1 VFIQV
6 IKGKAAD
13 RAGIKR
19 LMDRWEAD
27 LRAGAPGYLGTTAG
41 VTDEGIAVML
51 ARFASADD
59 AAANAKRPEQ
69 DAWWSEMERCFD
81 GAVSFRE
88 SDDVEVYGTGEFD
101 RGRFV
106 QVMEGTCHDVA
117 AGRGFMAES
126 SEPLDSFRPD
136 VLGGAGIF
144 FGDGTY
150 TDVVYFTTEE
160 EAREGETRAM
170 PPEVQAAFARMQE
183 LFSVSEYLDLREP
196 WLY

>member
-1 VFIQV
+1 
-6 IKGKAAD
+6 
-13 RAGIKR
+13 
-19 LMDRWEAD
+19 
-27 LRAGAPGYLGTTAG
+27 
-41 VTDEGIAVML
+41 
-51 ARFASADD
+51 
-59 AAANAKRPEQ
+59 
-69 DAWWSEMERCFD
+69 
-81 GAVSFRE
+81 
-88 SDDVEVYGTGEFD
+88 
-101 RGRFV
+101 
-106 QVMEGTCHDVA
+106 
-117 AGRGFMAES
+117 
-126 SEPLDSFRPD
+126 